1 MSELKTNL
9 QEILQEKQNKIV
21 PENIKKDVQ
30 IFDVTGTYEGSG
42 SSTTGVKLFET
53 VEGMQADSTAK
64 EGDYAVVYRNE
75 VQNMSADTQTQYI
88 TFPETVTLP
97 EAFTDSFRGMLID
110 VDTGSTLVGDI
121 QLRRT
126 LFRFSSYSE
135 SGRIDVQYRSS
146 DGITYTRTKFSGG
159 SEELTNPVDL
169 GTIVKYESI
178 ESWNDAL
185 GYFMIIGGNTFEGLY
200 EYALNVPTNSF
211 KLREQSSANYNLTYA
226 QDNPGWDKIYDG
238 EEVFTGEDVGNKIRE
253 ILKNE
258 IRGIMFLS
266 KDMSILYLV
275 PTFFQYLYVY
285 NNKLE
290 PLVFNSTQ
298 EVTDIEYY
306 KYTLSDMQYETMTMA
321 KSELGT
327 VDDGVVANLP
337 DDSYYVL
344 GNTNSIMTYIRWK
357 VSNSTYY
364 QSYMVGTGTEIEY
377 EDKYITAETQLT
389 FSEASQLT
397 KDIVGYGS
405 NGVITG
411 TLETLD
417 TSDATALAS
426 DIAQDK
432 TAYVNGEKVTGILPL
447 FPNSRTFTVDGG
459 VTNDTDNNRIQIHTI
474 NTTKQILDSN
484 LNMEFNGEYAD
495 VADAIGLTVDKIKAG
510 ETILGVEGT
519 YEGDNIDDYISPTS
533 VTGDGKFYF
542 LYNVKKL
549 GIMDFNS
556 CTDASSAFDGLENL
570 ESIEALINTT
580 DLYYTESM
588 FQNCK
593 KLTNV
598 PLFDIQNSTR
608 LDYTFYNCASLIAI
622 PQLNTSSV
630 TKMDYMCSGCTSLVT
645 VPVLNTS
652 GVTGSMGYMFKDCPA
667 LSEASLNNILEML
680 TNATSYVGTKTLKNI
695 GLSETQATTCTTLSN
710 WSACEAAGWTTGY

>member
-53 VEGMQADSTAK
+53 EEEMRADSTAQ
-64 EGDYAVVYRNE
+64 EGDLAIVYRNE
-75 VQNMSADTQTQYI
+75 IQNMKVDTETQYI

-97 EAFTDSFRGMLID
+97 EAITSNYRCTYKYINNGSGSFSVRLD
-110 VDTGSTLVGDI
+110 DNS
-121 QLRRT
+121 
-126 LFRFSSYSE
+126 FRFSSRGAPGINITYTS
-135 SGRIDVQYRSS
+135 V
-146 DGITYTRTKFSGG
+146 DGITYTRTTFSGSSG
-159 SEELTNPVDL
+159 ELTNPVDL
-169 GTIVKYESI
+169 DGVIHINLDTQ
-178 ESWNDAL
+178 WNVNF
-185 GYFMIIGGNTFEGLY
+185 GYFMIIEGNTFEGLY
-200 EYALNVPTNSF
+200 EYTLNVPMNSF
-211 KLREQSSANYNLTYA
+211 KLREQSSANYNLTYP
-226 QDNPGWDKIYDG
+226 QDNPGWDKIYTG

-258 IRGIMFLS
+258 IRGVMFLS
-266 KDMSILYLV
+266 KDMSALYLV
-275 PTFFQYLYVY
+275 PTFFPYLYVY

-290 PLVFNSTQ
+290 PLVFNSNE

-327 VDDGVVANLP
+327 VDHGVVANLP

-344 GNTNSIMTYIRWK
+344 GNTNSITTYIRWK
-357 VSNSTYY
+357 VSDSTYY
-364 QSYMVGTGTEIEY
+364 QSYIVGTGTEIEY
-377 EDKYITAETQLT
+377 EDKYIIAETQLT

-432 TAYVNGEKVTGILPL
+432 TAYVNGEKVTGTLPL
-447 FPNSRTFTVDGG
+447 FPNSRIFTVDGG

-495 VADAIGLTVDKIKAG
+495 VADAIGLTADKIKAG
-510 ETILGVEGT
+510 ETVLGVEGT

-549 GIMDFNS
+549 GIMDFS
-556 CTDASSAFDGLENL
+556 GCTDASSAFDSLENL

>member
-30 IFDVTGTYEGSG
+30 IFDVTGIYEGNG
-42 SSTTGVKLFET
+42 SSTIGVKLFET
-53 VEGMQADSTAK
+53 EEEMQADDTAQEGNLGLVYGLSTNNMNIEDNVTTTK
-64 EGDYAVVYRNE
+64 IYFLPSVVLPTQITSSFSGSLIYQTFHLNCSL
-75 VQNMSADTQTQYI
+75 NSTSFTCDTM
-88 TFPETVTLP
+88 
-97 EAFTDSFRGMLID
+97 FRG
-110 VDTGSTLVGDI
+110 DTTSVEYTST
-121 QLRRT
+121 
-126 LFRFSSYSE
+126 
-135 SGRIDVQYRSS
+135 
-146 DGITYTRTKFSGG
+146 DGINYTRVTDTDMCEFSYGIELNRFRNWDDNFGYFLQVGGMVFSG
-159 SEELTNPVDL
+159 L
-169 GTIVKYESI
+169 
-178 ESWNDAL
+178 
-185 GYFMIIGGNTFEGLY
+185 
-200 EYALNVPTNSF
+200 
-211 KLREQSSANYNLTYA
+211 
-226 QDNPGWDKIYDG
+226 
-238 EEVFTGEDVGNKIRE
+238 
-253 ILKNE
+253 
-258 IRGIMFLS
+258 
-266 KDMSILYLV
+266 
-275 PTFFQYLYVY
+275 
-285 NNKLE
+285 
-290 PLVFNSTQ
+290 
-298 EVTDIEYY
+298 Y
-306 KYTLSDMQYETMTMA
+306 KYTNNTW
-321 KSELGT
+321 EL
-327 VDDGVVANLP
+327 
-337 DDSYYVL
+337 
-344 GNTNSIMTYIRWK
+344 
-357 VSNSTYY
+357 
-364 QSYMVGTGTEIEY
+364 
-377 EDKYITAETQLT
+377 AETQLT

-474 NTTKQILDSN
+474 NTTKQILDNN

-495 VADAIGLTVDKIKAG
+495 VADAIGLTANKIKAG

-549 GIMDFNS
+549 GIMDFS
-556 CTDASSAFDGLENL
+556 GCTDASSAFDSLENL

-598 PLFDIQNSTR
+598 PLFDIQSSTR
-608 LDYTFYNCASLIAI
+608 TDYMFYNCASLIAI

-630 TKMDYMCSGCTSLVT
+630 TKMNYMCSGCTSLVT

-680 TNATSYVGTKTLKNI
+680 TNATSYVGTKTLKTI